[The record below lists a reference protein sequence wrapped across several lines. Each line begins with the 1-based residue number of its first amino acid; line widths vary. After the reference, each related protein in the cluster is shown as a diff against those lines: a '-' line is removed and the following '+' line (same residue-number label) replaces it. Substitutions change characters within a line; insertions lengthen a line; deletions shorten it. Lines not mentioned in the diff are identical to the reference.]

1 MKHLTELKERIRDH
15 YHQCLHYT
23 DAGDTDMDNAIDNSM
38 LLSGNEAQTVL
49 ELIERFEKIERLTE
63 QLNADSDTD
72 KYIRK
77 MSDISQKDLN
87 EPMTI

>member
-49 ELIERFEKIERLTE
+49 ELIEVVEKIKTLTPHCNPTE
-63 QLNADSDTD
+63 GCTHCEIIN
-72 KYIRK
+72 
-77 MSDISQKDLN
+77 
-87 EPMTI
+87 P